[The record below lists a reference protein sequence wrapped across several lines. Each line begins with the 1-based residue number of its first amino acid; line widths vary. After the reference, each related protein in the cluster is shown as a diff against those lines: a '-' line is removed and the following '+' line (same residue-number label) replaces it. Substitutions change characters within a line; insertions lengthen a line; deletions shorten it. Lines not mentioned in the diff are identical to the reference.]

1 MPFKPFRTCRE
12 IKRTFTLCFDR
23 KCPIES
29 DKCGDYY
36 YVHEYV
42 DIHMCM
48 VSSIMVQD
56 MLHMFS
62 ENLFPEPTVFYCL
75 VDFSITHKGK
85 VEPLGTL
92 SVYATKQS

>member
-1 MPFKPFRTCRE
+1 
-12 IKRTFTLCFDR
+12 
-23 KCPIES
+23 
-29 DKCGDYY
+29 
-36 YVHEYV
+36 
-42 DIHMCM
+42 M

>member
-1 MPFKPFRTCRE
+1 MCM
-12 IKRTFTLCFDR
+12 C
-23 KCPIES
+23 
-29 DKCGDYY
+29 
-36 YVHEYV
+36 V
-42 DIHMCM
+42 CM